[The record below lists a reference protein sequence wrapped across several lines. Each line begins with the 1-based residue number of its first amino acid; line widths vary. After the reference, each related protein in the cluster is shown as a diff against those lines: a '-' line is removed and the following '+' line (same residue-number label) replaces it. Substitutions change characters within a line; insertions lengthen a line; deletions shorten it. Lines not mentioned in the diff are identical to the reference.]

1 MLNTEKLKTIPKTVI
16 SKTKSFLSQCKIR
29 DAKTDK
35 YASGLLEKDYIL
47 SGKAILALI
56 VLGFVLG
63 IIFIVLLMCTI

>member
-16 SKTKSFLSQCKIR
+16 NKTKSFLSQCKIR